1 MSATYIGYDGQDLMP
16 ESSWSISQEGL
27 VTYTEKI
34 MVLRSVNAPT
44 PTLAQTRSIGGST
57 LRAVS
62 INTVSAGGAFTELTI
77 TYQGQQ
83 GATIQQDITSSTSE
97 EPIESNPFF
106 SVADS
111 GGGSSIVTAAGP
123 ANVIYN
129 TDNSFA
135 GFSKD
140 AKKNFFGVRSYLSP
154 NLSYR
159 RSFTTSDDALATDLS
174 KVGRIVNAPENG
186 DFPSAATGSTWLC
199 VGISYV
205 KRGRTYDI
213 TQEYRASDS
222 KGWNEYIYGPSVNAP
237 DGPY

>member
-1 MSATYIGYDGQDLMP
+1 MSADHIGYQGQDLMP
-16 ESSWSISQEGL
+16 ESSWNISKEGL
-27 VTYTEKI
+27 VTYTEKNMI
-34 MVLRSVNAPT
+34 LSSVTVTT
-44 PTLAQTRSIGGST
+44 PTLTQTKIIGGQT

-62 INTVSAGGAFTELTI
+62 VNMVSAGGAFTEITV

-83 GATIQQDITSSTSE
+83 GTTIQQDVISSTSE

-106 SVADS
+106 FTSDNA
-111 GGGSSIVTAAGP
+111 GGQSIVTAAGP

-135 GFSKD
+135 GFSKN
-140 AKKNFFGVRSYLSP
+140 AERNFFGVRSYLSP

-159 RSFTTSDDALATDLS
+159 RSFTTSDDNLATNLS
-174 KVGRIVNAPENG
+174 KVGRIVTPPEGG
-186 DFPSAATGSTWLC
+186 DFPNTATGSTWLC

-213 TQEYRASDS
+213 TQEYRASDG
-222 KGWNEYIYGPSVNAP
+222 KGWNTYLYGPAVLAP
-237 DGPY
+237 DAP

>member
-1 MSATYIGYDGQDLMP
+1 MSATYIGYDGQNLMP
-16 ESSWSISQEGL
+16 ETSWEINKEGL
-27 VTYTEKI
+27 ITYTEKT
-34 MVLRSVNAPT
+34 MVLRSVTVTT
-44 PTLAQTRSIGGST
+44 PTLTQTRLIGGST

-62 INTVSAGGAFTELTI
+62 VNMVSAGGAFTEITV
-77 TYQGQQ
+77 TYQGQ
-83 GATIQQDITSSTSE
+83 GGTTIQQDITSSTSE

-106 SVADS
+106 SVGDS
-111 GGGSSIVTAAGP
+111 GGGSSIVTAAGS

-140 AKKNFFGVRSYLSP
+140 AQKNFFGVRSYLSP

-159 RSFTTSDDALATDLS
+159 RSFTTSNDALATNLS
-174 KVGRIVNAPENG
+174 KVGRIVTPPENA
-186 DFPSAATGSTWLC
+186 DFPNTASGSTWLC

-222 KGWNEYIYGPSVNAP
+222 KGWNTYIYGPEVNAP
-237 DGPY
+237 DGP